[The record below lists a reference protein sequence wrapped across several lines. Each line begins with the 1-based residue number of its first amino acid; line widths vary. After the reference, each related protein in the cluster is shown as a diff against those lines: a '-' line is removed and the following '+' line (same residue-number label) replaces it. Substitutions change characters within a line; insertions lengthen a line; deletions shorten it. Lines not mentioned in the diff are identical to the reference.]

1 MKKIKLLIVIVVAMM
16 AFSLNTNAQNVDI
29 ENYNPNP
36 AGFTVDYCGLQLF
49 VPGAVGGV
57 PGSVAGINPC
67 PLTPPCSINV
77 RWCGA
82 PCIGCGFTVNFP
94 SCPTAGVAYDSGL
107 FTVSTGCAVT
117 SLRFRIRIDPSG
129 NVVINIYP

>member
-1 MKKIKLLIVIVVAMM
+1 MKKIKLLILTVVAML
-16 AFSLNTNAQNVDI
+16 AFNLNSNAQSVDI
-29 ENYNPNP
+29 ENFNPDQ

-57 PGSVAGINPC
+57 PGTNSGTNLC

-77 RWCGA
+77 SWCGT
-82 PCIGCGFTVNFP
+82 PCIGCGFTLNFP
-94 SCPTAGVAYDSGL
+94 SCPTAGVAYDSGI

-129 NVVINIYP
+129 NVRISIYP

>member
-1 MKKIKLLIVIVVAMM
+1 MKKIKLLILTVVAML
-16 AFSLNTNAQNVDI
+16 ALSLNSNAQSVDI
-29 ENYNPNP
+29 ENHNTDP
-36 AGFTVDYCGLQLF
+36 AGFTVEYCGLQQF

-67 PLTPPCSINV
+67 PLAPPCSINV

-94 SCPTAGVAYDSGL
+94 SCPTAGVNYDSGL

-117 SLRFRIRIDPSG
+117 SLTFRVTIDPTG
-129 NVVINIYP
+129 NVRIFIYP